1 MNGYH
6 VGGSQSRGPKTAE
19 SRNIHVVVHAH
30 LCEEVEGI
38 KLVIL
43 PRTLQF
49 YGRLYERRYQPNSDT
64 ETPEGEYIENNAFTL
79 MNLMTNTATLY
90 YPDWT

>member
-19 SRNIHVVVHAH
+19 SRNTHVVVHAH

-49 YGRLYERRYQPNSDT
+49 YGPNSDT
-64 ETPEGEYIENNAFTL
+64 GTPEGEYIENDAFTL